1 MKITKEVGEIASIQV
16 GHAMRGAIP
25 EVPGTG
31 VFMVQPRDINDY
43 GSVNWGGVVETEL
56 RGKAEPRWLEHG
68 DVLFKMNGK
77 PNFAAYINIIGLP
90 SDARVVCHHQFF
102 HLKVR
107 DRRVDPEYLAWFLNR
122 HEMQEQIDELKKALA
137 TGPVVNKGMLSGLPV
152 VIPHRDVQLEV
163 LGLWTNFIND
173 QRVLQYKIMSSR
185 KNYEVAVSGR
195 IDDLFQA
202 K

>member
-122 HEMQEQIDELKKALA
+122 PETQEQIDELKKVRV
-137 TGPVVNKGMLSGLPV
+137 TGPVVNKGMLSGFSV
-152 VIPHRDVQLEV
+152 VIPAREVQVEV
-163 LGLWTNFIND
+163 LNLWTQYVND
-173 QRVLQYKIMSSR
+173 QRMLQYELVRSENSYR
-185 KNYEVAVSGR
+185 RAV
-195 IDDLFQA
+195 IDRVGDLL
-202 K
+202 

>member
-1 MKITKEVGEIASIQV
+1 VKITKEVGEIASIQV

-122 HEMQEQIDELKKALA
+122 PETQEQIDELKKVRV
-137 TGPVVNKGMLSGLPV
+137 TGPVVNKGMLSGFSV
-152 VIPHRDVQLEV
+152 VIPAREVQVEV
-163 LGLWTNFIND
+163 LNLWTQYVND
-173 QRVLQYKIMSSR
+173 QRMLQYELVRSENSYR
-185 KNYEVAVSGR
+185 RAV
-195 IDDLFQA
+195 IDRVGDLL
-202 K
+202 